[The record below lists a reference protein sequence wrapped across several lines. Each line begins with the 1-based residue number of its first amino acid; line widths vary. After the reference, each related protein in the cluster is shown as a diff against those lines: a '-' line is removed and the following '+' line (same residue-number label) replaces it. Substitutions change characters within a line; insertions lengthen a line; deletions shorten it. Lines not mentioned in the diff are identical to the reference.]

1 MRADTVLPSYNGSTN
16 GKTNGPAQ
24 DQFLV
29 EDQGGFNVGA
39 LIKTLQR
46 KWWIIAGITV
56 VTTGLSAVKVLN
68 EKPIYTDTFE
78 ILAQDQSTETEVI
91 SNVPETLAS
100 QEQVT
105 VNRDLLKI
113 LTGPKVLQ
121 PVVEGV
127 RDRYPDYCPPVSTNP
142 DLLEASYDP
151 CYQVLA
157 DRLRVNTL
165 GKDSDIL
172 QVTFQDLDP
181 QIVQVVL
188 TLVSEAYL
196 TYSLESKQADIR
208 RALEFVQQKL
218 PDLENKVDSLQDQ
231 LQALRLNYDLI
242 DPESRGAQLSGQ
254 VTAFSQQQLDLQ
266 IELEQNRATYE
277 NLRSQ
282 LSGPQEQASSSALA
296 QNPRYQTLLDTLL
309 ALDTEIAEASTLYLD
324 ASPDMEVLKEQR
336 RNVLTLLEQQGAQSQ
351 RDLVSQ
357 MQALETQEGSLNRT
371 LQGLSVDVDE
381 LSDISRR
388 YVDIQRG
395 LEIETENLNQFLAKQ
410 AALEIDAAQREIP
423 WEVVTPSTNPT
434 PQAISFLQNLLLGGT
449 LGLLLGAAIVLLLDR
464 STGVLYSEQDIQ
476 RAMKLPILGK
486 IPDADAVEQAILTS
500 AQSLQLANGAVE
512 NPDRASLNGAVN
524 DLPAHD
530 PFMEAFRSLYT
541 NLRLNSVDQLQS
553 VVVSSVMDDEGK
565 SVTAIHLAKAAALL
579 GQRVLLVDTN
589 LRDPKIHRYL
599 DLPNDY
605 GLTELALNDASALAK
620 NTFLHEI
627 SNGLMVLC
635 AGQKCHDA
643 GHTLTSKRV
652 QRIIQQLKTKFDLI
666 VFDTPSLLG
675 QTDAYLVAEQVDGML
690 IVARP
695 GQIKQ
700 QSLDQAMGQI
710 RIANINVFG
719 LAIRES

>member
-1 MRADTVLPSYNGSTN
+1 M
-16 GKTNGPAQ
+16 
-24 DQFLV
+24 
-29 EDQGGFNVGA
+29 
-39 LIKTLQR
+39 
-46 KWWIIAGITV
+46 
-56 VTTGLSAVKVLN
+56 
-68 EKPIYTDTFE
+68 
-78 ILAQDQSTETEVI
+78 
-91 SNVPETLAS
+91 
-100 QEQVT
+100 
-105 VNRDLLKI
+105 
-113 LTGPKVLQ
+113 
-121 PVVEGV
+121 
-127 RDRYPDYCPPVSTNP
+127 
-142 DLLEASYDP
+142 
-151 CYQVLA
+151 
-157 DRLRVNTL
+157 
-165 GKDSDIL
+165 
-172 QVTFQDLDP
+172 
-181 QIVQVVL
+181 
-188 TLVSEAYL
+188 SEAYL
-196 TYSLESKQADIR
+196 TYSLESKQADIC

-371 LQGLSVDVDE
+371 MQGLSVDVDE

-395 LEIETENLNQFLAKQ
+395 LDIETENLNQFLAKQ

-423 WEVVTPSTNPT
+423 WEVVTPPTNPT

-486 IPDADAVEQAILTS
+486 IPDADAVEQTIFAS
-500 AQSLQLANGAVE
+500 AQSLQLANGAGE
-512 NPDRASLNGAVN
+512 NTGSSLNGAMN
-524 DLPAHD
+524 GLPTPMDD

-589 LRDPKIHRYL
+589 LRDPKIHDYL
-599 DLPNDY
+599 DLPNGY

-627 SNGLMVLC
+627 SNGLKVLC
-635 AGQKCHDA
+635 AGQNC
-643 GHTLTSKRV
+643 
-652 QRIIQQLKTKFDLI
+652 
-666 VFDTPSLLG
+666 
-675 QTDAYLVAEQVDGML
+675 
-690 IVARP
+690 
-695 GQIKQ
+695 
-700 QSLDQAMGQI
+700 
-710 RIANINVFG
+710 
-719 LAIRES
+719 